1 MLHCFV
7 YLFSGEKNINRN
19 QPMKNPKP
27 HCLLHFAIYLY
38 FPDIFPNFS
47 SALNFGNDNFRNILP
62 ELLYSQMQNFVILR
76 TIIKVYFTE
85 KIKIRQIRK
94 I

>member
-1 MLHCFV
+1 
-7 YLFSGEKNINRN
+7 
-19 QPMKNPKP
+19 MKNPKH
-27 HCLLHFAIYLY
+27 HCLLHFVIYFY

-47 SALNFGNDNFRNILP
+47 SALNFGNDNFRNILS

-76 TIIKVYFTE
+76 TIIKVYFRE
-85 KIKIRQIRK
+85 KIKIQEIRK

>member
-1 MLHCFV
+1 
-7 YLFSGEKNINRN
+7 
-19 QPMKNPKP
+19 MKNPKH
-27 HCLLHFAIYLY
+27 HCLLHFAIYFY

-62 ELLYSQMQNFVILR
+62 ELLYSTNVKFR
-76 TIIKVYFTE
+76 NTSNNKVYFTE

>member
-19 QPMKNPKP
+19 QPMKNPKH
-27 HCLLHFAIYLY
+27 HCLLHFAIYFY

-62 ELLYSQMQNFVILR
+62 ELLYSTNVEFR
-76 TIIKVYFTE
+76 NTSNNN
-85 KIKIRQIRK
+85 
-94 I
+94 